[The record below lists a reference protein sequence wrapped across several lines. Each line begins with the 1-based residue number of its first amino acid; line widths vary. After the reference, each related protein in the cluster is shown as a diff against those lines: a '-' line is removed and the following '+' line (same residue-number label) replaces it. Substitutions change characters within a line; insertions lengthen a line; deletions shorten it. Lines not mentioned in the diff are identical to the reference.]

1 METKVEIQRERE
13 RERSW
18 KAVISKY
25 WALKTASRE
34 EEIGQ
39 GYQCP

>member
-1 METKVEIQRERE
+1 METKVEIQRE

-25 WALKTASRE
+25 WALKMASRE
-34 EEIGQ
+34 EEIGP

>member
-1 METKVEIQRERE
+1 METKIEIQ

-18 KAVISKY
+18 KAIVSNY
-25 WALKTASRE
+25 WALKMASRE